1 MKPFKSVSGV
11 AAPLLEDDIN
21 TDQIAPAAGHNLT
34 PDYAAMLFASRREG
48 DTNGEDAAFV
58 LNRPR
63 YRSAQLLVTGSNF
76 GCGSSRETAV
86 WSMAAFGIRCI
97 VARSFADTY
106 RENCLKN
113 GVLPVVL
120 AKEDAAD
127 FDALVVDN
135 DGRDAFIADL
145 RAQTITAPGGRV
157 FAFDIP
163 ADERTL
169 LLQGLDDIGLTGRH
183 EKDIAAWE
191 ARTRRDQPWL
201 QKLRQSASEKID

>member
-1 MKPFKSVSGV
+1 MTPFRSISGV
-11 AAPLLEDDIN
+11 AAPFLEDDVN

-34 PDYAAMLFASRREG
+34 PDYAAMLFQSRRDG
-48 DTNGEDAAFV
+48 DTNDDNAAFV

-63 YRSAQLLVTGSNF
+63 FRSARLLVTGDNF

-97 VARSFADTY
+97 VARGFADTY

-120 AKEDAAD
+120 AKKDAAE
-127 FDALVVDN
+127 FEALVVDN
-135 DGRDAFIADL
+135 DGRDAFTADL
-145 RAQTITAPGGRV
+145 ETQTIAAPGGRV

-169 LLQGLDDIGLTGRH
+169 LLEGLDDIGLTERH
-183 EKDIAAWE
+183 EADIAAWE
-191 ARTRRDQPWL
+191 ARTGRDQPWL
-201 QKLRQSASEKID
+201 QKLRRSASTKID